1 MILTKLL
8 SKPII
13 AFYKVFL
20 EVALWA
26 ALLAS
31 LAVWYYFG
39 FLWCIAL
46 LLGALLSSGVL
57 FVLLDMQRALDAIE
71 RRLDGAAP
79 APSPAC
85 DTSGFAADASGRP
98 VAG

>member
-13 AFYKVFL
+13 AFYRVFL

-26 ALLAS
+26 ALFAS

-39 FLWCIAL
+39 FLWCVAL

-57 FVLLDMQRALDAIE
+57 FVLLDMQRALGAIE
-71 RRLDGAAP
+71 RRLEGTP
-79 APSPAC
+79 APSPARG
-85 DTSGFAADASGRP
+85 SSFAQEVSGRTA
-98 VAG
+98 AG

>member
-39 FLWCIAL
+39 FLWCVAL
-46 LLGALLSSGVL
+46 LLGTVLSSGVL
-57 FVLLDMQRALDAIE
+57 FVLLDMQRAVDAIE
-71 RRLDGAAP
+71 RRLDGTP
-79 APSPAC
+79 ASSPAQAA
-85 DTSGFAADASGRP
+85 DFADDASGRT